1 MTNVMLQAIRKF
13 FETHIAT
20 DTSGPD
26 PQHAEH
32 AYQLATA
39 ALLVEMSRADYDVKQ
54 EELLTVTAAIQK
66 AFSLTSAETDEL
78 MRLAELEAQN
88 ATSLYQFTSLINA
101 HFAQEQKQHVVELLW
116 QVAFSDGELDK
127 YEEYLVRKI
136 ADLIHVSHAQ
146 FIQAKHKVQA
156 RLGIA

>member
-1 MTNVMLQAIRKF
+1 MLTAIRKF
-13 FETHIAT
+13 FETHIVT

-26 PQHAEH
+26 PYSAEH

-39 ALLVEMSRADYDVKQ
+39 ALLMEMSRADYAVKQ
-54 EELLTVTAAIQK
+54 EELMTVTAAIRK
-66 AFSLTSAETDEL
+66 AFNLTSAETDEL
-78 MRLAELEAQN
+78 MRLAELETQN

-101 HFAQEQKQHVVELLW
+101 HFAPEQKQHVVELLW
-116 QVAFSDGELDK
+116 RVAFSDGALDK

-136 ADLIHVSHAQ
+136 ADLIHVPHRG

-156 RLGIA
+156 QLGIA